1 MNKIYLIALFP
12 FFGFI
17 ADMACNSSFSCSPNK
32 SLGSNSYS
40 LAISLEDGA
49 ADNYE
54 FELYDLTTGDFVEK
68 ERLYFSQGIEKVVFR
83 AVKPSTYVIYYSSSQ
98 CHQKKSISGK
108 GIILQ

>member
-12 FFGFI
+12 FLGFI
-17 ADMACNSSFSCSPNK
+17 ADLDCNSSFSCRPTK
-32 SLGSNSYS
+32 SQEVNDYS
-40 LAISLEDGA
+40 LVLSLEEGT

-68 ERLYFSQGIEKVVFR
+68 KSAYFRSGMNREVFR
-83 AVKPSTYVIYYSSSQ
+83 GVKPSTYVIYFSTTQ
-98 CHQKKSISGK
+98 CNQKKSISGK